1 MGDFNLATLIVGLL
15 SLSGVVV
22 NICVT
27 MIADKK
33 RRYTGLITTHR
44 ISSMKA
50 AETLFSKII
59 GNLYSFRIP
68 STDKVAEFKAFELNK
83 QEVLYLIGQ
92 NGSPEDEIRQVL
104 TDVDKF
110 LFFSS
115 VDKTELSREQQHR
128 FYDILKVAIDCLQNL
143 TRAYAKCE
151 WEKCK
156 YTSTYGSEAKF
167 DKAKVLNNFYIN
179 DKEKVDEQMKFL
191 HENDF
196 DSVLNWKKKK

>member
-15 SLSGVVV
+15 SLTGVVV

-59 GNLYSFRIP
+59 GCLYNFRIP
-68 STDKVAEFKAFELNK
+68 STDKVAEFKTFELNK

-92 NGSPEDEIRQVL
+92 NGSPEDEIRRVL
-104 TDVDKF
+104 AVIDQF
-110 LFFSS
+110 LFMYS
-115 VDKTELSREQQHR
+115 
-128 FYDILKVAIDCLQNL
+128 
-143 TRAYAKCE
+143 
-151 WEKCK
+151 
-156 YTSTYGSEAKF
+156 
-167 DKAKVLNNFYIN
+167 
-179 DKEKVDEQMKFL
+179 
-191 HENDF
+191 
-196 DSVLNWKKKK
+196 

>member
-15 SLSGVVV
+15 SLTGVVV

-50 AETLFSKII
+50 AEILFSKII
-59 GNLYSFRIP
+59 GCLYNFCIP
-68 STDKVAEFKAFELNK
+68 STDKVAEFKTFELNK

-92 NGSPEDEIRQVL
+92 NGSPEDEIRRVL
-104 TDVDKF
+104 AVVDQF
-110 LFFSS
+110 LFMYS
-115 VDKTELSREQQHR
+115 VNKIELNKKQTHR
-128 FYDILKVAIDCLQNL
+128 FYDILKESIDCLQNL

-156 YTSTYGSEAKF
+156 HTSTSGNEKNF
-167 DKAKVLNNFYIN
+167 NKEKVLNNFYIN
-179 DKEKVDEQMKFL
+179 NKEKTDAQIKFL
-191 HENDF
+191 EENDF
-196 DSVLNWKKKK
+196 QSVLDFK

>member
-59 GNLYSFRIP
+59 GCLYNFRIP
-68 STDKVAEFKAFELNK
+68 STDKVAEFKTFELNK

-92 NGSPEDEIRQVL
+92 NGSPEDEIRKVL
-104 TDVDKF
+104 AIVDQF
-110 LFFSS
+110 LFMYS
-115 VDKTELSREQQHR
+115 VNQTALNKKQTHKLYE
-128 FYDILKVAIDCLQNL
+128 ILKESIDCLQNL

-156 YTSTYGSEAKF
+156 YTSANGNEKSFNQE
-167 DKAKVLNNFYIN
+167 KVFNDFYIN
-179 DKEKVDEQMKFL
+179 NKEKTYEQIKFL
-191 HENDF
+191 EENDF
-196 DSVLNWKKKK
+196 QSVLDLK

>member
-44 ISSMKA
+44 ISSLKA

-59 GNLYSFRIP
+59 GSLYNFRIP
-68 STDKVAEFKAFELNK
+68 STDKVAEFKTFELNK

-92 NGSPEDEIRQVL
+92 NGSPEDEIRRVL
-104 TDVDKF
+104 AAVDQF
-110 LFFSS
+110 LFMYS
-115 VDKTELSREQQHR
+115 VNKTELNKKQTHR
-128 FYDILKVAIDCLQNL
+128 LYEILKETIDCLQNL

-156 YTSTYGSEAKF
+156 FTSANGD
-167 DKAKVLNNFYIN
+167 DKSFNKEKVINNFYIN
-179 DKEKVDEQMKFL
+179 NKDKADEQIKFL
-191 HENDF
+191 EENDF
-196 DSVLNWKKKK
+196 QSVLDLK

>member
-1 MGDFNLATLIVGLL
+1 MGDFNLATLIVGIL

-22 NICVT
+22 NILVT

-33 RRYTGLITTHR
+33 RRYTSLITSHR

-59 GNLYSFRIP
+59 GCMYNFRIP

-92 NGSPEDEIRQVL
+92 DGSPESEIRQVL
-104 TDVDKF
+104 GYVDQF
-110 LFFSS
+110 LFLYS
-115 VDKTELSREQQHR
+115 VDKTELSKKQTHR
-128 FYDILKVAIDCLQNL
+128 LYEILKVGIDCLQNL

-156 YTSTYGSEAKF
+156 HASSYGNEKKF
-167 DKAKVLNNFYIN
+167 DNEKVLNNFYIN
-179 DKEKVDEQMKFL
+179 NKENVEEQIKFL
-191 HENDF
+191 EVNDF
-196 DSVLNWKKKK
+196 QSLLDFQ